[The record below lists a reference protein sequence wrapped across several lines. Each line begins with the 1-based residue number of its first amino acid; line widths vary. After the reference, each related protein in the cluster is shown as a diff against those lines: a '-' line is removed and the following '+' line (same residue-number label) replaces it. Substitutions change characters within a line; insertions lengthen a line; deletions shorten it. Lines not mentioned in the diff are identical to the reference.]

1 MIPRISGCCCAI
13 RLPKPRL
20 TGRSFSTITPVEV
33 TKTSFDAVDISVFRD
48 SAFRPG
54 TPRLFKQPDTASIKT
69 PFPAFKQWFKH
80 DEAFQPQASPQQ
92 WPAVTFARYMDQ
104 FAHHMLPYELMS
116 PQLSEDTGLIVSTT
130 NQFLNWL
137 ASGSDPMGAVLAG
150 IVHAAS
156 HPDASEPRFS
166 SFTAPFMLLL
176 KAVEFNRLHEKKI
189 KQLYVAQAQVPYLPP
204 ELQDDLPVPR
214 IVREAGNGDV
224 YDSSVWLGLE
234 PTYTPLHRDPNP
246 NLFCQLVGEKAVRLL
261 PPSSGDRLYRRVQ
274 TQIQQSG
281 NSRIRTTEMMEG
293 RERVVMNAAVWGLEG
308 PQDILEARL
317 GPGDALFI
325 PTGWWHSVKS
335 RHHDGRLNA
344 SVNWWFR

>member
-1 MIPRISGCCCAI
+1 MVSRIPGCCCAI

-20 TGRSFSTITPVEV
+20 TGRSFSTITSVEV
-33 TKTSFDAVDISVFRD
+33 TKTSFNTIDISEFRE
-48 SAFRPG
+48 SAFVPG
-54 TPRLFKQPDTASIKT
+54 TPRLFKQPTTSSIKS
-69 PFPAFKQWFKH
+69 PFPASSKWFKH
-80 DEAFQPQASPQQ
+80 DKAFHPKALTRGPT
-92 WPAVTFARYMDQ
+92 VTFASYMDQ

-116 PQLSEDTGLIVSTT
+116 PQLSEDTNVIVSTT

-137 ASGSDPMGAVLAG
+137 ASGSDPIGAVLAG

-156 HPDASEPRFS
+156 YPDASEPRFS
-166 SFTAPFMLLL
+166 SFTAPFLLLL
-176 KAVEFNRLHEKKI
+176 KAIEFNRLHEKKL
-189 KQLYVAQAQVPYLPP
+189 KQLYVAQAQIPDLPP
-204 ELQDDLPVPR
+204 EIQDDLPVPR
-214 IVREAGNGDV
+214 IVREAGKGDI
-224 YDSSVWLGLE
+224 YSSSVWLGLE

-246 NLFCQLVGEKAVRLL
+246 NLFCQLVGEKAIRLL

-293 RERVVMNAAVWGLEG
+293 RGRVVMNAAVWGMEG
-308 PQDILEARL
+308 PEDIVEARL
-317 GPGDALFI
+317 GPGDALFV

-335 RHHDGRLNA
+335 GHHDGRLNA

>member
-1 MIPRISGCCCAI
+1 MVSRIPGCCCAI
-13 RLPKPRL
+13 RSPKPRL
-20 TGRSFSTITPVEV
+20 TGRSFSTITSVAV
-33 TKTSFDAVDISVFRD
+33 TKTPFNAADISEFRD

-54 TPRLFKQPDTASIKT
+54 TPQMFKQPTISSIQS
-69 PFPAFKQWFKH
+69 PFPAMSKWFKH
-80 DEAFQPQASPQQ
+80 DESSHPQTLKQGPT
-92 WPAVTFARYMDQ
+92 VTFAPYMDQ

-130 NQFLNWL
+130 NQFLTWL

-156 HPDASEPRFS
+156 HPNASEPRFS
-166 SFTAPFMLLL
+166 SFTAPFLLLL

-189 KQLYVAQAQVPYLPP
+189 KQLYVAQAQLPDLPP
-204 ELQDDLPVPR
+204 ELQNDLPVPR
-214 IVREAGNGDV
+214 IVRGAGKGDV
-224 YDSSVWLGLE
+224 YNSSVWLGLE

-246 NLFCQLVGEKAVRLL
+246 NLFCQLVGKKAIRLL
-261 PPSSGDRLYRRVQ
+261 PSSSGDRLYRRVQ

-293 RERVVMNAAVWGLEG
+293 RGRVVMNAAVWAMEG
-308 PQDILEARL
+308 PEDMLEARL

-325 PTGWWHSVKS
+325 PMGWWHSVKS

>member
-1 MIPRISGCCCAI
+1 MLSRIPGHCCAI
-13 RLPKPRL
+13 RSPKPRL
-20 TGRSFSTITPVEV
+20 IGQSFSTITSVKV
-33 TKTSFDAVDISVFRD
+33 TETPFNAVDISEFRE

-54 TPRLFKQPDTASIKT
+54 TPRLFKQPASSSIKS
-69 PFPAFKQWFKH
+69 PFPAVNKWFKH
-80 DEAFQPQASPQQ
+80 NEAFHPQALTQKPTI
-92 WPAVTFARYMDQ
+92 PFASYMDQ

-116 PQLSEDTGLIVSTT
+116 PQLSEDASLIVDTT

-156 HPDASEPRFS
+156 HPDVSEPRFS
-166 SFTAPFMLLL
+166 SFTAPFLLLL
-176 KAVEFNRLHEKKI
+176 KAVEFNRLHDKKI
-189 KQLYVAQAQVPYLPP
+189 KQLYVAQAQLPDLPP

-214 IVREAGNGDV
+214 IVREAGKGDI
-224 YDSSVWLGLE
+224 YSSSVWLGLE

-246 NLFCQLVGEKAVRLL
+246 NLFCQLVGEKAIRLL
-261 PPSSGDRLYRRVQ
+261 PPLSGDRLYRRMQ

-293 RERVVMNAAVWGLEG
+293 RGRVVMNAAVWGMEG
-308 PQDILEARL
+308 PENIVEARL

-335 RHHDGRLNA
+335 GHHDGRLNA